1 MKQCHGWNALTNQR
15 DQWMVYITSYP
26 GWDALR
32 SEPRF
37 QALVRRLNFPL

>member
-1 MKQCHGWNALTNQR
+1 MAWLERAYEEH
-15 DQWMVYITSYP
+15 DQWMVYINSDP